1 MDWKAVD
8 QRLIR
13 RGELILDL
21 QTIRNHRKELEEMN
35 EGRLGPRYTLAN
47 SYIRLLAAV
56 RYIYGMPYRQLEGYT
71 NTLHMLV
78 PELPSGDYSG
88 LRKRILRLPVDP
100 YKGLSDSNEPVC
112 IALDSTGLKVEKAG
126 GWIERKHGKKKRYV
140 KLHFAVRVD
149 THEVVAMEVT
159 TDDAHDVKE
168 ASGLVD
174 GALRRIR
181 VSRVYCDAAY
191 DSSGLH
197 SLLEERGVEVVVK
210 PKVNARVDRGHPS
223 RRRAVSMIR
232 GLGYD
237 SWARL
242 TGYGRRWAVET
253 AYSSFKR
260 LFGEGVLGRGL
271 GSIGVELVGK
281 VAIYNVLVRM

>member
-21 QTIRNHRKELEEMN
+21 QTIRNHRKELQEMN
-35 EGRLGPRYTLAN
+35 QGRPGPRYTLAN
-47 SYIRLLAAV
+47 SYIRLLAAI
-56 RYIYGMPYRQLEGYT
+56 RYIYQMPYRQLEGYT
-71 NTLHMLV
+71 NTLHRLV

-88 LRKRILRLPVDP
+88 LRKRILKLPVDP
-100 YKGLSDSNEPVC
+100 YKDLSQSSEPVC

-140 KLHFAVRVD
+140 KLHFAVRTD

-159 TDDAHDVKE
+159 TDDVHDVRE
-168 ASGLVD
+168 APSLVD
-174 GALRRIR
+174 GSLRRTR
-181 VSRVYCDAAY
+181 VSRVYGDAAY
-191 DSSGLH
+191 DSSGLY
-197 SLLEERGVEVVVK
+197 SLLEGWGVEVVVK
-210 PKVNARVDRGHPS
+210 PKVNARTDRGHPS

-232 GLGYD
+232 GVGYD
-237 SWARL
+237 AWARL

-253 AYSSFKR
+253 AYSTFKR
-260 LFGEGVLGRGL
+260 LFGEGVMGRGL

-281 VAIYNVLVRM
+281 VAVYNALVRM

>member
-21 QTIRNHRKELEEMN
+21 QTLRNNRKEPQEMN
-35 EGRLGPRYTLAN
+35 EGRPGPRYTLSN

-56 RYIYGMPYRQLEGYT
+56 RYIYQMPYRQLEGYT
-71 NTLHMLV
+71 RTLHRLV

-88 LRKRILRLPVDP
+88 LRKRILKQPVDP

-140 KLHFAVRVD
+140 KLHFAVNTM

-159 TDDAHDVKE
+159 TDDVHDVRM
-168 ASGLVD
+168 APDLGD
-174 GALRRIR
+174 GSLRRTR
-181 VSRVYCDAAY
+181 V
-191 DSSGLH
+191 
-197 SLLEERGVEVVVK
+197 
-210 PKVNARVDRGHPS
+210 
-223 RRRAVSMIR
+223 
-232 GLGYD
+232 
-237 SWARL
+237 
-242 TGYGRRWAVET
+242 
-253 AYSSFKR
+253 
-260 LFGEGVLGRGL
+260 
-271 GSIGVELVGK
+271 
-281 VAIYNVLVRM
+281 